1 MNGRIR
7 VPEVRVIDDQGKMLG
22 IMNTR
27 DALTLAHQR
36 GVDLVEIS
44 PNAQPPVCKI
54 VDFGKY
60 KYEEEKKL
68 KDAKKHQTVSKVKEL
83 KFHINIASHD
93 YTTKINHAIE
103 FLEDGDKVKLIVE
116 LRRREM
122 SQREIGMGLMAQIKT
137 DLSEFGSLES
147 EPKAIGRN
155 IMMFYNPLPANQR
168 EKLKKEHHEIHHDD
182 NDLVKNVIEKVVVR
196 RMDSEKSAA
205 EKDFKNS
212 PFEKIKT

>member
-1 MNGRIR
+1 
-7 VPEVRVIDDQGKMLG
+7 MLG

-27 DALTLAHQR
+27 DALTLAQQR

-60 KYEEEKKL
+60 KYEEEKKQ
-68 KDAKKHQTVSKVKEL
+68 KDAKKHQAVSKVKEL

-93 YTTKINHAIE
+93 YTTKINHAVE
-103 FLEDGDKVKLIVE
+103 FLEHGDKVKLIVE

-122 SQREIGMGLMAQIKT
+122 SHKEIGMGLMQQIKE
-137 DLSEFGSLES
+137 DLKEFGNLES
-147 EPKAIGRN
+147 EPRAIGRN
-155 IMMFYNPLPANQR
+155 IIMFYNPLPANQR
-168 EKLKKEHHEIHHDD
+168 EKLKKEHHEVHHDD
-182 NDLVKNVIEKVVVR
+182 QELVRNVVEKVVVR
-196 RMDSEKSAA
+196 RIEKAPQA
-205 EKDFKNS
+205 QTADFRNS